1 MSSGPERFRA
11 VPEDRN
17 FLGRGWGFPPRFNRG
32 GQSVA
37 MVAEDEDIKQSLK
50 LLLLTTPGE
59 RVMHPEFGCGI
70 RSMVF
75 DTMDTATITAIQ
87 DFIQRAVL
95 FFEPRVVM
103 DRVDVDT
110 GRQYDGRLDIHLEYR
125 VKTTNSRHNMVFPF
139 YFLEATDG

>member
-1 MSSGPERFRA
+1 MT
-11 VPEDRN
+11 EDRN

-32 GQSVA
+32 GQSVS
-37 MVAEDEDIKQSLK
+37 MVDEDEDIKQSLK
-50 LLLLTTPGE
+50 LLLLTAPGE

-75 DTMDTATITAIQ
+75 NTIDTATITTIQ
-87 DFIQRAVL
+87 DLIQRAVL
-95 FFEPRVVM
+95 FFEPRVVLE
-103 DRVDVDT
+103 RVDVDT
-110 GRQYDGRLDIHLEYR
+110 RRQYDGRLDILLEYR

>member
-1 MSSGPERFRA
+1 M
-11 VPEDRN
+11 PEDRN
-17 FLGRGWGFPPRFNRG
+17 FLGQGWGFPPRFNRG

-87 DFIQRAVL
+87 DFIERAVL

-103 DRVDVDT
+103 ERWMWIPAGSTMAGWTFILST
-110 GRQYDGRLDIHLEYR
+110 GSKPPTAVTIW
-125 VKTTNSRHNMVFPF
+125 SSPF
-139 YFLEATDG
+139 IF

>member
-1 MSSGPERFRA
+1 
-11 VPEDRN
+11 
-17 FLGRGWGFPPRFNRG
+17 
-32 GQSVA
+32 
-37 MVAEDEDIKQSLK
+37 MVAEDEDIQQSLEI
-50 LLLLTTPGE
+50 LLLTAQGE

-87 DFIQRAVL
+87 DLIRRAVL
-95 FFEPRVVM
+95 FFEPRVVLEQ
-103 DRVDVDT
+103 VKVDT
-110 GRQYDGRLDIHLEYR
+110 RRQYDGVLEIFLEYR

>member
-1 MSSGPERFRA
+1 VSSGPERFRA

-50 LLLLTTPGE
+50 LLLLTAPGE

-75 DTMDTATITAIQ
+75 DTMDMATITAIQ
-87 DFIQRAVL
+87 DFIERAVL

-103 DRVDVDT
+103 ERVDVDT

-125 VKTTNSRHNMVFPF
+125 VKTTNSRHNLVFPF

>member
-1 MSSGPERFRA
+1 MT
-11 VPEDRN
+11 EDRN

-32 GQSVA
+32 GSSLA
-37 MVAEDEDIKQSLK
+37 MVAEDEDIQQSLEI
-50 LLLLTTPGE
+50 LLLTAQGE

-87 DFIQRAVL
+87 DLIRRAVL
-95 FFEPRVVM
+95 FFEPRVVLEQ
-103 DRVDVDT
+103 VKVDT
-110 GRQYDGRLDIHLEYR
+110 RRQYDGVLEIFLEYR